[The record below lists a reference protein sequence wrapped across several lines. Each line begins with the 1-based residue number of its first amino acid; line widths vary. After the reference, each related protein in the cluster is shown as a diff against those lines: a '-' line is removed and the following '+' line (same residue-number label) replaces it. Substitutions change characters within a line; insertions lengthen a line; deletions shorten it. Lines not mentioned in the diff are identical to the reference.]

1 MPFILK
7 YSLTILGYIF
17 IIVATMFIDDQRY
30 TQSGKIYRRVLLRNS
45 YRVEGKVH
53 HTTIA
58 NLSQCSDEEIEAIKL
73 ALKHKGNL
81 KRIIDVQ
88 ERAKIKQG
96 LSVGAVWVLNQLAK
110 QLGISKALGN
120 SREAKLTLWMVLACV
135 IEQGSRL
142 SATRLAKRH
151 AVCDILGL
159 DSFCEDDLYEAMD
172 WLSDRQQKIEKSLF
186 TQRYADGGTPQF
198 YLYDVTSSY
207 LEGDCNE
214 LGERGY
220 NRDGKKGKKQIVI
233 GLMTDEEGWPI
244 CIEVF
249 EGNTNDTTTV
259 KNQIEKMANRF
270 GVKEVTLVGDR
281 GMIKSTQISDLSDEH
296 FHYITAITK
305 VQIEKLIKDG
315 VLQMSFFDENV
326 CEISHKGVRYI
337 LRRNPIRA
345 QEIADVRES
354 KLSRLNNFI
363 DQQNKYLSEHP
374 RARVEVA
381 QKKCLGKSRTMRI
394 DQWATVKAEERT
406 LYVEV
411 SLDKRGN
418 ESRLDGCYVI
428 KTDLSADSAST
439 QMIHSRYKDLAEVE
453 FAFRT
458 MKTTLLEMR
467 GIFVRRAHRTRAHVF
482 TIMLAYLLA
491 YQLRRLWYDVEVTV
505 EEGVRELASI
515 CSVEVV
521 SPDGRLSYQTIPE
534 PRDMGKTLLEKTGIS
549 LPDAIPCR
557 NANVDTRKKL
567 TSERK
572 KTKIQIVKTKK

>member
-1 MPFILK
+1 ML
-7 YSLTILGYIF
+7 
-17 IIVATMFIDDQRY
+17 IIVVTMFLDDQKY
-30 TQSGKIYRRVLLRNS
+30 TQNGKIYRRVLLRNS

-58 NLSQCSDEEIEAIKL
+58 NLSQCSDEEIKAIKL

-81 KRIIDVQ
+81 KKVIDVQ
-88 ERAKIKQG
+88 ERVKIRQG

-110 QLGISKALGN
+110 QLGISKALGH
-120 SREAKLTLWMVLACV
+120 SREAKLALWLVLASV

-142 SATRLAKRH
+142 SATRMAKRH
-151 AVCDILGL
+151 AVCDILQL
-159 DSFCEDDLYEAMD
+159 DSFCEDDLYQAMD
-172 WLSDRQQKIEKSLF
+172 WLNDNQQGIEKSLF
-186 TQRYADGGTPQF
+186 THRYADRGKPQF

-207 LEGDCNE
+207 LEGDQNE
-214 LGERGY
+214 LGEWGY

-233 GLMTDEEGWPI
+233 GLMTDKEGWPI

-249 EGNTNDTTTV
+249 EGNTNDTATV
-259 KNQIEKMANRF
+259 KNQIKKMANRF
-270 GVKEVTLVGDR
+270 GVEQVTLVGDR

-305 VQIEKLIKDG
+305 VQVEKLIKDG
-315 VLQMSFFDENV
+315 VFQMSFFDEKLF
-326 CEISHKGVRYI
+326 EISYKDVRYI

-354 KLSRLNNFI
+354 KLNRLNKFI
-363 DQQNKYLSEHP
+363 AKQNQYLAEHS
-374 RARVEVA
+374 RAQVEVA
-381 QKKCLGKSRTMRI
+381 RKQCLGKSQALKI
-394 DQWATVKAEERT
+394 DQWATVKAEGRVVC
-406 LYVEV
+406 VEV
-411 SLDKRGN
+411 NSDKRDD

-428 KTDLSADSAST
+428 KTDLSANIAST
-439 QMIHSRYKDLAEVE
+439 QAIHSRYKDLAEVE

-467 GIFVRRAHRTRAHVF
+467 GIFVRKANHTRAHVF
-482 TIMLAYLLA
+482 IIMLGYLLA

-505 EEGVRELASI
+505 EEGIKELASI

-521 SPDGRLSYQTIPE
+521 STDGQLSYQTIPE
-534 PRDMGKTLLEKTGIS
+534 PRELGKTILAKTGIS

-557 NANVDTRKKL
+557 KVNVDTRKKL
-567 TSERK
+567 ISERK
-572 KTKIQIVKTKK
+572 NKKIQNLNPKK

>member
-1 MPFILK
+1 MILP
-7 YSLTILGYIF
+7 LTGMEYIY
-17 IIVATMFIDDQRY
+17 IIVVTMFLDDQKY
-30 TQSGKIYRRVLLRNS
+30 TQNGKTYRRVLLRNS

-58 NLSQCSDEEIEAIKL
+58 NLSQCSDEEIKAIKL

-81 KRIIDVQ
+81 KKVIDDQ
-88 ERAKIKQG
+88 ERVKIRQG

-110 QLGISKALGN
+110 QLGIRKALGN
-120 SREAKLTLWMVLACV
+120 SREAKLALWMVLACV

-142 SATRLAKRH
+142 SVTRMAKRH
-151 AVCDILGL
+151 AVCDILQL
-159 DSFCEDDLYEAMD
+159 DSFCEDDLYQAMD
-172 WLSDRQQKIEKSLF
+172 WLNDHQQRIEKSLF
-186 TQRYADGGTPQF
+186 THRYPDGSKPQF

-207 LEGDCNE
+207 LEGDQNE

-233 GLMTDEEGWPI
+233 GLMTDGEGWPI
-244 CIEVF
+244 CTEVF
-249 EGNTNDTTTV
+249 EGNTNDTVTV

-270 GVKEVTLVGDR
+270 GVEEVTLVGDR
-281 GMIKSTQISDLSDEH
+281 GMIKSTQIRDLPDEH

-305 VQIEKLIKDG
+305 VQIAKLIKDG
-315 VLQMSFFDENV
+315 VLQMSFFDEKL
-326 CEISHKGVRYI
+326 CEISYKGVRYI

-354 KLSRLNNFI
+354 KLNRLNKFI
-363 DQQNKYLSEHP
+363 AKQNQYLAEHP
-374 RARVEVA
+374 RAQVEVA
-381 QKKCLGKSRTMRI
+381 RRQCLGKSQTLKI
-394 DQWATVKAEERT
+394 DQWATVRAEERVVH
-406 LYVEV
+406 VEID
-411 SLDKRGN
+411 LDKRNN

-428 KTDLSADSAST
+428 KTDLSSDKAST
-439 QMIHSRYKDLAEVE
+439 QAIHSRYKDLAEVE

-467 GIFVRRAHRTRAHVF
+467 GIFVRKANRTRSHVF
-482 TIMLAYLLA
+482 VIMLAYMLA
-491 YQLRRLWYDVEVTV
+491 YRLRRLWYDVELTV
-505 EEGVRELASI
+505 EEGIMELSSI

-521 SPDGRLSYQTIPE
+521 SPDGQLSYQTIPE
-534 PRDMGKTLLEKTGIS
+534 PRELGKTLLAKTGIT

-557 NANVDTRKKL
+557 NVNVDTRKKL

-572 KTKIQIVKTKK
+572 YKKIQLVKPKK

>member
-1 MPFILK
+1 M
-7 YSLTILGYIF
+7 F
-17 IIVATMFIDDQRY
+17 IIVVTMFLDDQKY
-30 TQSGKIYRRVLLRNS
+30 TQNGKTYRRVLLRNS

-58 NLSQCSDEEIEAIKL
+58 NLSQCSDEEIKAIKL
-73 ALKHKGNL
+73 ALKQKGNL
-81 KRIIDVQ
+81 KKVIDIQ
-88 ERAKIKQG
+88 ERVNIRQG

-110 QLGISKALGN
+110 QLGISKALGY
-120 SREAKLTLWMVLACV
+120 SREAKLALWMVLACV

-142 SATRLAKRH
+142 SATRMAKRH
-151 AVCDILGL
+151 AVCDILQL
-159 DSFCEDDLYEAMD
+159 DSFCEDDLYQAMD
-172 WLSDRQQKIEKSLF
+172 WLNDHQHRIEKSLF
-186 TQRYADGGTPQF
+186 TYRYAEGSTPQF

-207 LEGDCNE
+207 LEGDHNE
-214 LGERGY
+214 LGEWGY

-244 CIEVF
+244 CTEVF
-249 EGNTNDTTTV
+249 EGNTNDTKTV

-270 GVKEVTLVGDR
+270 GVEEVTLVGDR
-281 GMIKSTQISDLSDEH
+281 GMIKSTQINDLSDEH

-305 VQIEKLIKDG
+305 VQIAKLIKDG
-315 VLQMSFFDENV
+315 VLQMSFFDEELF
-326 CEISHKGVRYI
+326 EISYKGVRYV

-354 KLSRLNNFI
+354 KLNRLNKFI
-363 DQQNKYLSEHP
+363 SKQNQYLAEHP

-381 QKKCLGKSRTMRI
+381 LKQCLGKSQALKI
-394 DQWATVKAEERT
+394 DQWATVKTEERVVC
-406 LYVEV
+406 VEV
-411 SLDKRGN
+411 NVDKRDD

-439 QMIHSRYKDLAEVE
+439 QAIHSRYKDLAEVE

-467 GIFVRRAHRTRAHVF
+467 GIFVRKANHTRAHVF
-482 TIMLAYLLA
+482 TIMLAYMLA
-491 YQLRRLWYDVEVTV
+491 YRLRRLWYDVELTV
-505 EEGVRELASI
+505 EEGIRELTSI

-521 SPDGRLSYQTIPE
+521 SPDGQISYQTIPE
-534 PRDMGKTLLEKTGIS
+534 PRELGKTLLAKTGIS

-557 NANVDTRKKL
+557 NVNVDTRKKL
-567 TSERK
+567 ISERK
-572 KTKIQIVKTKK
+572 NKKIQKLNHKK